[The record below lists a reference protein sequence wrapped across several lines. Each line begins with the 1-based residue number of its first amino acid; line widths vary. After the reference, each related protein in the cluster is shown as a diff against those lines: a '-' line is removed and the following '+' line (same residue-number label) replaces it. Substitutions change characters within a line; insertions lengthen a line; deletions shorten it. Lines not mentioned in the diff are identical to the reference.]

1 MRILGWYHSQKRDLP
16 WRFPTPNPYHTWLSE
31 IMLQQTTVVTVI
43 PYFQK
48 FTTLWPT
55 LEDFARAS
63 LDDVLVAWQ
72 GLGYYSRARN
82 LHKCAQSLIN
92 DHGGVFPTS
101 ESQLLKLPG
110 IGPYT
115 AAAIAS
121 IAFDQPAA
129 AIDGNVIRVMSR
141 HRALSA
147 MRPTLDGDIKKAILE
162 RLPESHFGDFTQG
175 LIELGALICKPRSP
189 LCDQCPLASDCL
201 GKKDPHAYPMKKAK
215 APIPT
220 RHAVAYFVQRN
231 GDQAILLRRREE
243 KGLLGGMIEIP
254 TTPWAD
260 QDPGYNTIHA
270 HKPVECDSWVS
281 LSETVKHT
289 FTHFHLEIRIM
300 RGVAEGHSEGLWTQ
314 EEDLKYQALPT
325 LMKKIITVGL
335 KGL

>member
-1 MRILGWYHSQKRDLP
+1 
-16 WRFPTPNPYHTWLSE
+16 
-31 IMLQQTTVVTVI
+31 MLQQTTVTTVV

-55 LEDFARAS
+55 LEDFAHAS

-82 LHKCAQSLIN
+82 LHACAQSLLN
-92 DHGGVFPTS
+92 DHGGVFPS
-101 ESQLLKLPG
+101 AEDQLLKLPG

-141 HRALSA
+141 HRGLTT
-147 MRPTLDGDIKKAILE
+147 MRPQLDGEIKQAILE
-162 RLPESHFGDFTQG
+162 RLPDSHFGDFTQG

-201 GKKDPHAYPMKKAK
+201 GKSSPLTYPVKKAK

-220 RHAVAYFVQRN
+220 RHAVAYFVQRG
-231 GDQAILLRRREE
+231 GDQAILLRRRAE

-254 TTPWAD
+254 TTPWLD
-260 QDPGYNTIHA
+260 QAPGENTIQA
-270 HKPVECDSWVS
+270 HKPVECESWVA
-281 LSETVKHT
+281 LPQGVKHT

-300 RGVAEGHSEGLWTQ
+300 KGVIEGEPEGLWTQ

-325 LMKKIITVGL
+325 LMKKIIAVGL
-335 KGL
+335 KEA

>member
-1 MRILGWYHSQKRDLP
+1 
-16 WRFPTPNPYHTWLSE
+16 
-31 IMLQQTTVVTVI
+31 MLQQTTVVTVI
-43 PYFQK
+43 PYFEK
-48 FTTLWPT
+48 FITLWPT

-82 LHKCAQSLIN
+82 LHKCAQTLLN
-92 DHGGVFPTS
+92 DHGGVFPSS

-121 IAFDQPAA
+121 IAFGKPAA

-141 HRALSA
+141 HRALGT
-147 MRPTLDGDIKKAILE
+147 MRPQLDGEIRQAILE
-162 RLPESHFGDFTQG
+162 RLPTSHFGDFTQS

-201 GKKDPHAYPMKKAK
+201 GKIDPLTYPLKKAK

-220 RHAVAYFVQRN
+220 RFAVAYFVQR
-231 GDQAILLRRREE
+231 GSDQAILLRRRAE

-254 TTPWAD
+254 TTPWTD
-260 QDPGYNTIHA
+260 QVPGENTIHA
-270 HKPVECDSWVS
+270 HKPVGCESWIS
-281 LSETVKHT
+281 LSESVKHT

-300 RGVAEGHSEGLWTQ
+300 RGMVNDHIEGLWTQ
-314 EEDLKYQALPT
+314 EEDLKHQALPT
-325 LMKKIITVGL
+325 LMKKIIAVGL
-335 KGL
+335 KNA